1 MRWIRLP
8 VLFFIGGLIYLLTE
22 LLWRGRSHWT
32 MFIVGGFCFIVTG
45 AINEVLSWETSLII
59 QCVIGAVGITITEFI
74 SGIILNIW
82 LKWNIWDYSNMPG
95 NILGQICPQY
105 FLLWILISG
114 VAIVL
119 DDYIRYKFFGE
130 DKPRYKI

>member
-8 VLFFIGGLIYLLTE
+8 VLFFIGGLIYLITE

-32 MFIVGGFCFIVTG
+32 MFIVGGFCFIITG
-45 AINEVLSWETSLII
+45 AINEILSWETSLII

>member
-59 QCVIGAVGITITEFI
+59 QCVIGAFGITITEFI
-74 SGIILNIW
+74 SGVILNIW